1 MEQQSPESPE
11 QPSAFTR
18 FLFVVKLVE
27 VRLRFIIVVVVAGL
41 VIGNWETI
49 RARWDRFTRP
59 ESAGEIGEA
68 GIEYYCPMHPKVVRA
83 GPGMCPI

>member
-1 MEQQSPESPE
+1 MEQKSSWKK
-11 QPSAFTR
+11 A
-18 FLFVVKLVE
+18 LFVVKLIE

-59 ESAGEIGEA
+59 ASAGETGEP
-68 GIEYYCPMHPKVVRA
+68 GIEYFCPMHPKVVRA